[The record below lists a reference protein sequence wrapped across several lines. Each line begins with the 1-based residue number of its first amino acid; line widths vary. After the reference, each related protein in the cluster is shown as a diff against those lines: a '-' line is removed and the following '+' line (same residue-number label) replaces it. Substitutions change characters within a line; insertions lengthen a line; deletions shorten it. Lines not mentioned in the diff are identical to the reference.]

1 VIRKMKFWKVTMKR
15 SVKLSRTYFVLGI
28 MFTIYGIVLSNLMT
42 IIPTI
47 IPPDVATP
55 SPIDLASNFPFLS
68 VALLSMS
75 GVFFSLPVVMLF
87 VYDKNSGVLEYLL
100 STGLDQID
108 IFKGYV
114 KASLVLAV
122 YLLSFAVILNTAVGA
137 LLGISLNLL
146 MIIAVLTV
154 AIGVSEVFLVT
165 VCMVAFSSLQKTPMG
180 ANQPVGVIIGIIPM
194 FPALLLPIIFPSH
207 AITIDLSVAAVTIVA
222 SLALLLS
229 VGRLIL
235 REKLLP

>member
-1 VIRKMKFWKVTMKR
+1 MKFWKVTMKR

-28 MFTIYGIVLSNLMT
+28 MFTIYGIALSNLMT
-42 IIPTI
+42 IL
-47 IPPDVATP
+47 PPDVATP
-55 SPIDLASNFPFLS
+55 SPIDLANNFPFLS

-75 GVFFSLPVVMLF
+75 GVFFSLPVIMLF
-87 VYDKNSGVLEYLL
+87 VYDKNSGVLEYVL

-114 KASLVLAV
+114 RASLVLAA
-122 YLLSFAVILNTAVGA
+122 YLLSFAVVLNTVVGF
-137 LLGISLNLL
+137 LLGTSLNLL
-146 MIIAVLTV
+146 MIIDVLTV
-154 AIGVSEVFLVT
+154 AIGISEVFLVT
-165 VCMVAFSSLQKTPMG
+165 VCMIAFSSLQKTPMG
-180 ANQPVGVIIGIIPM
+180 ANQPVGVIIGVIPM
-194 FPALLLPIIFPSH
+194 FPALILPIIFPSY
-207 AITIDLSVAAVTIVA
+207 AITIDLLIAAITIVA